1 MLITHA
7 WFIVALYGVL
17 FKNNSTAAF
26 STYKLWQSLGATM
39 AFGYQSSLCFP
50 IKVYIMLMI
59 FGLSIA
65 GYGTVEFFQWTKR
78 RNKNKVSSE
87 VTK

>member
-1 MLITHA
+1 MI
-7 WFIVALYGVL
+7 FDE
-17 FKNNSTAAF
+17 NSKAAF
-26 STYKLWQSLGATM
+26 SNYRLWQSIGSIM

>member
-17 FKNNSTAAF
+17 FKDNSTAAF

-50 IKVYIMLMI
+50 IKVYIMLIILI
-59 FGLSIA
+59 FSIA
-65 GYGTVEFFQWTKR
+65 GYGLVEYRQRKGLGR
-78 RNKNKVSSE
+78 SNGC
-87 VTK
+87 